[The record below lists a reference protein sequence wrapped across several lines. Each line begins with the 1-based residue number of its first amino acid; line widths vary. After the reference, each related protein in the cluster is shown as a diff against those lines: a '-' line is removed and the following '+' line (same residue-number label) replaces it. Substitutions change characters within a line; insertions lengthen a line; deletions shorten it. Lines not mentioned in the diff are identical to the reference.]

1 MKRSAGMLLWRRR
14 PAGDIEVL
22 LAHPGRPVLR
32 QKDDAHWT
40 IPKGECEPGE
50 DELAAARRE
59 FTEELGI
66 PVPPGDPVPLGE
78 VKQGSSKVNVVWA
91 LEADPGE
98 FEVRSNHFDMEW
110 PPRSGKRARI
120 SRGRPGRLVSAGRRR
135 GQTLRLAAAVPCPA
149 RCSWPSPQA
158 ETDDAF
164 RTPEQVT
171 LTQQHAETSRE
182 PRARPRS
189 RRPRR

>member
-1 MKRSAGMLLWRRR
+1 MRRSAGILLWRRSA
-14 PAGDIEVL
+14 AGDIEVL
-22 LAHPGRPVLR
+22 LAHPGGPLFAK
-32 QKDDAHWT
+32 KDDAHWT
-40 IPKGECEPGE
+40 IPKGECDPGE

-98 FEVRSNHFDMEW
+98 FELRSNVFDMEW
-110 PPRSGKRARI
+110 PPRSSERAEFPEVDRVAWYPLEVAEGKLFG
-120 SRGRPGRLVSAGRRR
+120 SQRPFLA
-135 GQTLRLAAAVPCPA
+135 RLAQLAG
-149 RCSWPSPQA
+149 PQA

-164 RTPEQVT
+164 GRP
-171 LTQQHAETSRE
+171 SR
-182 PRARPRS
+182 
-189 RRPRR
+189 